1 MVSMSA
7 TRSGWSS
14 TRQQSLPVAVDQRR
28 VVVVALSSV
37 DPNPALLDSI
47 RALLPKC
54 RSSWNPLDK
63 LAVRSLGS
71 DESQISISGQAVSRL
86 GAANHMKP
94 CSAEN

>member
-1 MVSMSA
+1 M
-7 TRSGWSS
+7 
-14 TRQQSLPVAVDQRR
+14 
-28 VVVVALSSV
+28 VVALPGV

-47 RALLPKC
+47 HASLP
-54 RSSWNPLDK
+54 RMSVQLEIPLDK
-63 LAVRSLGS
+63 LAVCSLGS